1 VIDIWEHRH
10 SGLIYKKLL
19 LPSIFLS
26 YYKFIQSTIL
36 EESMKKI
43 ISILF
48 LSFSLLFSLNAN
60 AAKVALIYD
69 SGGKFDK
76 SFNES
81 AYNAAEKFKADTGN
95 DYMEFEAANNAQIE
109 QGLRKLAQRGA
120 NVIVAM
126 GFAMADAVSAVAAEY
141 PDTNFTIVDVNWLQ
155 GDNLQQI
162 VFKEHEGSFLVG
174 MIAAMKS
181 QSGTVGFV
189 GGMDIPLIRKFH
201 GGYEQGAKYVNPDI
215 NVLMNM
221 TGTTPEAW
229 NNPTKGA
236 ELTKAQIDKGADVIY
251 QAAGGTGIGVL
262 QAAADAGVYGIGVDA
277 NQNYM
282 HPGSVLTSML
292 KRVDVAVYNAFKS
305 TMDGNYET
313 GVFTLGLAEDGV
325 GWALD
330 EHNASLITNEMKAKV
345 EAARADIIA
354 GKINVIDVSAQ

>member
-1 VIDIWEHRH
+1 M
-10 SGLIYKKLL
+10 KKLL
-19 LPSIFLS
+19 GFLILSIAL
-26 YYKFIQSTIL
+26 I
-36 EESMKKI
+36 
-43 ISILF
+43 
-48 LSFSLLFSLNAN
+48 FSAN
-60 AAKVALIYD
+60 VYAAKVALIYD

-95 DYMEFEAANNAQIE
+95 DYMEFEAANNSQIE

-141 PDTNFTIVDVNWLQ
+141 PDVNFTIVDVNWLQ

-181 QSGTVGFV
+181 QTGTVGFV

-201 GGYEQGAKYVNPDI
+201 GGYEQGAKYVNPNI
-215 NVLMNM
+215 KVLMNM

-292 KRVDVAVYNAFKS
+292 KRVYGAVYNAFKS

-325 GWALD
+325 GWSLD
-330 EHNASLITNEMKAKV
+330 EHNASLITDDMKAKV
-345 EAARADIIA
+345 EAAKADIIA
-354 GKINVIDVSAQ
+354 GKINVTDVSAQ

>member
-1 VIDIWEHRH
+1 
-10 SGLIYKKLL
+10 
-19 LPSIFLS
+19 
-26 YYKFIQSTIL
+26 
-36 EESMKKI
+36 MKKI
-43 ISILF
+43 ISLLL
-48 LSFSLLFSLNAN
+48 LSFFLLFSVNVSAT
-60 AAKVALIYD
+60 KVALIYD

-141 PDTNFTIVDVNWLQ
+141 PDVNFTIVDVNWLQ

-181 QSGTVGFV
+181 KSGTVGFV

-201 GGYEQGAKYVNPDI
+201 GGYEQGAKYINPDI

-292 KRVDVAVYNAFKS
+292 KRVDVAVYNAFKT
-305 TMDGNYET
+305 TMDGTYET

-325 GWALD
+325 GWSLD
-330 EHNASLITNEMKAKV
+330 EHNESLISADMKAAV
-345 EAARADIIA
+345 EQAKADIIS
-354 GKINVIDVSAQ
+354 GKINVVDVSAQ

>member
-1 VIDIWEHRH
+1 
-10 SGLIYKKLL
+10 
-19 LPSIFLS
+19 
-26 YYKFIQSTIL
+26 
-36 EESMKKI
+36 MKKI
-43 ISILF
+43 LTFLLLSIT
-48 LSFSLLFSLNAN
+48 LLFSASIY
-60 AAKVALIYD
+60 AAKVAVIYD

-95 DYMEFEAANNAQIE
+95 DYMDFEAANNAQIE
-109 QGLRKLAQRGA
+109 QGLRKLVDRGA

-126 GFAMADAVSAVAAEY
+126 GFAMADAVAAVASEN
-141 PDTNFTIVDVNWLQ
+141 PDVNFTIIDVNWLQ
-155 GDNLQQI
+155 GENLQQI

-174 MIAAMKS
+174 MIAAMTSKT
-181 QSGTVGFV
+181 GTVGFV

-201 GGYEQGAKYVNPDI
+201 GGYEQGAKYVNPNI

-236 ELTKAQIDKGADVIY
+236 ELTKAQIDKGADVVY

-262 QAAADAGVYGIGVDA
+262 QAAADAGIFGIGVDA

-292 KRVDVAVYNAFKS
+292 KRVDVAVYNAFKT
-305 TMDGNYET
+305 TMDGTYQT

-330 EHNASLITNEMKAKV
+330 EHNASLISDDMKAEV
-345 EAARADIIA
+345 EQAKKDIIS
-354 GKINVIDVSAQ
+354 GKIVVADASAQ

>member
-1 VIDIWEHRH
+1 M
-10 SGLIYKKLL
+10 KKLL
-19 LPSIFLS
+19 SFLILSITLFFS
-26 YYKFIQSTIL
+26 A
-36 EESMKKI
+36 
-43 ISILF
+43 SIY
-48 LSFSLLFSLNAN
+48 AV
-60 AAKVALIYD
+60 KVAVIYD

-95 DYMEFEAANNAQIE
+95 DYMDFEAANNAQIE
-109 QGLRKLAQRGA
+109 QGLRKLVDRGA

-126 GFAMADAVSAVAAEY
+126 GFAMADAVAAVASEN
-141 PDTNFTIVDVNWLQ
+141 PGVNFTIIDVNWLQ
-155 GDNLQQI
+155 GDNLQQVI
-162 VFKEHEGSFLVG
+162 FKEHEGSFLVG

-181 QSGTVGFV
+181 QTGTVGFV

-236 ELTKAQIDKGADVIY
+236 ELTKAQIDKGADVVY

-262 QAAADAGVYGIGVDA
+262 QAAADAGIFGIGVDA

-292 KRVDVAVYNAFKS
+292 KRVDVAVYNAFKT
-305 TMDGNYET
+305 TMDGTYQT

-330 EHNASLITNEMKAKV
+330 EHNANLITDEIKTAV
-345 EAARADIIA
+345 EQARKDIIN
-354 GKINVIDVSAQ
+354 GKIKVADASAQ

>member
-1 VIDIWEHRH
+1 
-10 SGLIYKKLL
+10 
-19 LPSIFLS
+19 
-26 YYKFIQSTIL
+26 
-36 EESMKKI
+36 
-43 ISILF
+43 
-48 LSFSLLFSLNAN
+48 
-60 AAKVALIYD
+60 
-69 SGGKFDK
+69 
-76 SFNES
+76 
-81 AYNAAEKFKADTGN
+81 YNAAEKFKADTGN

-141 PDTNFTIVDVNWLQ
+141 PDVNFTIVDVNWLQ

-181 QSGTVGFV
+181 ESGTVGFV

-201 GGYEQGAKYVNPDI
+201 GGYEQGAKYINPDI

-292 KRVDVAVYNAFKS
+292 KRVDVAVYNAFKT
-305 TMDGNYET
+305 TMDGTYET

-325 GWALD
+325 GWSLD
-330 EHNASLITNEMKAKV
+330 EHNESLISADMKAAV
-345 EAARADIIA
+345 EQAKADIIS
-354 GKINVIDVSAQ
+354 GKINVVDVSAQ